1 MTEPMTMDDA
11 RRRILDAVEPPA
23 PIELPLAEAFGCVAA
38 TEVATE
44 YDIPPFSAA
53 EVEGVAVRSA
63 DIAAATAEAPVE
75 LRLAGRVVAGRPPEV
90 TVGWGEAVRIEAG
103 APVPTGADCVVPANV
118 VAVQGEQVGV
128 MEAAAPGA
136 NINPAGGDL
145 KAGSVLVPAGR
156 RLSGAEL
163 GILAA
168 AGYGTVLA
176 HPKLRVGVIAVG
188 DFVEPGRPTG
198 LGQVRDATSYALL
211 GAIRDVGAVPY
222 RIGIV
227 RETVAA
233 LREALL
239 SDLSRADACV
249 CAGPVGPGGALGEA
263 LSGLGEIHPYRVAA
277 HPAEAYGYGVVEGMP
292 FFTVSAKPLAAFV
305 SFEVLVR
312 PAVLKMMGRRDL
324 DRPSVAAVLEEG
336 VAGPQGVTLFVP
348 ARVSH
353 REGAWRARPTGSG
366 SPSLLGQVVEANG
379 LAVIP
384 PGDGPVPAGTEVR
397 VRIFRP
403 LER

>member
-1 MTEPMTMDDA
+1 MDDA

-23 PIELPLAEAFGCVAA
+23 PIELPLAEAHGCVAA
-38 TEVATE
+38 TEVTTE

-53 EVEGVAVRSA
+53 DVEGLAVRSA
-63 DIAAATAEAPVE
+63 DIAAATTEAPVE
-75 LRLAGRVVAGRPPEV
+75 LRLAGQVVMGRPPEV
-90 TVGWGEAVRIEAG
+90 TVGWGEAVRIESG
-103 APVPTGADCVVPANV
+103 APVPTGADCVVPADL
-118 VAVQGEQVGV
+118 AAAADEQVRI
-128 MEAAAPGA
+128 MEAVSPGA
-136 NINPAGGDL
+136 NISPAGEDL

-176 HPKLRVGVIAVG
+176 HPKLRVAVIAVG

-198 LGQVRDATSYALL
+198 LGQVRDATSYVLL

-227 RETVAA
+227 RDVVAD

-249 CAGPVGPGGALGEA
+249 CAGPVESGGALGEA
-263 LSGLGEIHPYRVAA
+263 LSGLGDLRPFRVAA
-277 HPAEAYGYGVVEGMP
+277 HPAEAIGYGVVEGMP
-292 FFTVSAKPLAAFV
+292 FFTLSARPLAAFV
-305 SFEVLVR
+305 AFEVLVR
-312 PAVLKMMGRRDL
+312 PAVLKMMGRRDI
-324 DRPSVAAVLEEG
+324 DRPSVAALLEEE
-336 VAGPQGVTLFVP
+336 VPGPQGVTLFVP
-348 ARVSH
+348 TRVSH

-384 PGDGPVPAGTEVR
+384 PSDGPVPAGTEVR